1 MGIFFVFK
9 VGDYLWDNWFDDGTT
24 LKNSDYWI
32 YNNSSHKNIENL
44 YKIVHKYFFWAKV
57 MEVVR
62 LSYDN
67 RDWTMPDTNC

>member
-24 LKNSDYWI
+24 LKKSDYWI

-44 YKIVHKYFFWAKV
+44 YKIVHKYFF
-57 MEVVR
+57 
-62 LSYDN
+62 
-67 RDWTMPDTNC
+67 